1 MTIDK
6 SQGQS
11 LNNVGVYL
19 PSLVFSHGQL
29 YITIS
34 RVTSSDDFKI
44 LIYSE
49 VGEDTNVT
57 LNVVYK

>member
-1 MTIDK
+1 MAIDK

-11 LNNVGVYL
+11 RNNVGVYL
-19 PSLVFSHGQL
+19 PSPVFSHRQL
-29 YITIS
+29 YVTIS
-34 RVTSSDDFKI
+34 RVTSRDGLKI
-44 LIYSE
+44 LINYE